1 MNSIAEGQ
9 GFTAATIHSFAVI
22 LVTEIGDKTFFIAAV
37 LSMRYINSRIFV
49 YAGAMGALL
58 LMHVLSAIMG
68 LAFPTLIPKSFTHY
82 AAALLFAY
90 FGVKLLNDS
99 RSMDGDGP
107 SDELEEV
114 EQELIAKKGDGDGDG
129 DKDLEMTEHGG
140 NDDSLSKHKS
150 PRKGGDSSGEEES
163 SYTSSVNNWLSNYF
177 TGTTGENIK
186 ILTQTC
192 TLTFLAE
199 WGDRSQIAT
208 VALAASKN
216 VFGVVIGGLVGHA
229 LCTGVAVVGG
239 RMLAAKISEKHVA
252 IVGGVLFILF
262 AIHAFF
268 VDPEKDV

>member
-1 MNSIAEGQ
+1 MNSITEGQ

-37 LSMRYINSRIFV
+37 LSMRYINSRLFV

-58 LMHVLSAIMG
+58 MMHVLSSIMG

-82 AAALLFAY
+82 AAALLFGY

-99 RSMDGDGP
+99 RGMDGDGP

-114 EQELIAKKGDGDGDG
+114 EQELIAKKGDGDGD
-129 DKDLEMTEHGG
+129 KDIEMTESGG
-140 NDDSLSKHKS
+140 NNDDRHKS
-150 PRKGGDSSGEEES
+150 PKKGGETSGGDEES
-163 SYTSSVNNWLSNYF
+163 TYTNSINNWLGKYF

-186 ILTQTC
+186 IFTQTC

-216 VFGVVIGGLVGHA
+216 VFGVVIGGLIGHA

-252 IVGGVLFILF
+252 IVGGILFILF

-268 VDPEKDV
+268 VDPEKDI

>member
-1 MNSIAEGQ
+1 MASSIMEGQ

-37 LSMRYINSRIFV
+37 LSMRYINSRVFV

-58 LMHVLSAIMG
+58 VMHILSSIMG

-99 RSMDGDGP
+99 REMEGDGP
-107 SDELEEV
+107 SEELEEV
-114 EQELIAKKGDGDGDG
+114 EQELISKKGDGDGSDGGDIEMSEGGSGDNKQKSPKKGG
-129 DKDLEMTEHGG
+129 DKD
-140 NDDSLSKHKS
+140 S
-150 PRKGGDSSGEEES
+150 EEES
-163 SYTSSVNNWLSNYF
+163 SMSSSVNNCLGKYF

-186 ILTQTC
+186 IFTQTC

-216 VFGVVIGGLVGHA
+216 VFGVV
-229 LCTGVAVVGG
+229 
-239 RMLAAKISEKHVA
+239 SS
-252 IVGGVLFILF
+252 
-262 AIHAFF
+262 
-268 VDPEKDV
+268 